1 MFNTAFFLHS
11 FVSSCSGHLE
21 HGRLVR
27 RLAVGRGVAGQVAA
41 ERRAAAEL
49 VRRGERG
56 AERDCA
62 ALGEAADHHAVRR
75 DAVLPLLLRHEVLSW
90 SSSSLTSMYFN
101 IHNIFLLSNSNTTF
115 WVS

>member
-1 MFNTAFFLHS
+1 MRLE
-11 FVSSCSGHLE
+11 VRGHLE

-27 RLAVGRGVAGQVAA
+27 RLAVGCGVAGQVAA

-56 AERDCA
+56 AERDGA
-62 ALGEAADHHAVRR
+62 ALGEAAHHHAVRR

-101 IHNIFLLSNSNTTF
+101 IHNIFLVERDN
-115 WVS
+115 VH